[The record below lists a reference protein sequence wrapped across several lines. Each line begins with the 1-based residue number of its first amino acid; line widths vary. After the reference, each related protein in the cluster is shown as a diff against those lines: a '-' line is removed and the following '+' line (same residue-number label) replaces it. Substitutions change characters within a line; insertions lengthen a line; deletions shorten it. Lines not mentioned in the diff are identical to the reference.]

1 MDDSPESEPAPS
13 PPALGSE
20 SPQAARSEEGGGQ
33 ERPPPPLQ
41 DQGFASVV
49 PIERDDEVDGI
60 CGRIDAAPTLA
71 VVLHARRG
79 NAAMAEELGLR
90 RVVRHVEESGRV
102 FAIATSS
109 AALTRRA
116 RALRVPVAR
125 NPRKVHWRS
134 GGKMVLRL
142 GRFAL
147 LLPPLGRYVQ
157 PLVLVAVVLLI
168 LAGLLTAGPGVT
180 VTVYPPTRAVER
192 LAVVTASPRVTEI
205 DLATL
210 TVPATIVSVEQDILL
225 ALPTTGTISRGVAN
239 AVATLTVT
247 NPSAGDVALPAGA
260 VLFAGSDLI
269 PFALDEATTV
279 PAGGTVTAAVT
290 ASFRGSASN
299 VAVETISQWRDEAF
313 AELVATNPAPASGG
327 ADEVLPAVA
336 PADTVALQ
344 ALVLALP
351 EQESLQ
357 ALLVAARPNDA
368 VIVRTAT
375 ITITMGEPSASP
387 GTPADVLFMEVHIT
401 IEALAI
407 LSGTLDELAQ
417 ALLSDTGGVG
427 VLVPGTVTA
436 VETGASQ
443 LDRSDGSYRTE
454 LRLHA
459 DFAGLSPEEL
469 EGAVKGKSESEAE
482 AELLSRYGIDDVEI
496 DLTPGWAPW
505 LPRFG
510 FRIDVAIGSRA
521 LEPVE
526 PVDPVDPVESA
537 EPALTQPSPGP

>member
-13 PPALGSE
+13 PPALVSE
-20 SPQAARSEEGGGQ
+20 SPEEALSAPDSEEGRGQ
-33 ERPPPPLQ
+33 APPPPPLQ

-49 PIERDDEVDGI
+49 PIDRDDEVDGI

-102 FAIATSS
+102 FAIATHS

-134 GGKMVLRL
+134 GGKVVLRL

-147 LLPPLGRYVQ
+147 LLPPLGRYLQ
-157 PLVLVAVVLLI
+157 PLVLVALVLLI

-210 TVPATIVSVEQDILL
+210 TVPATTVSVEQDVLL

-239 AVATLTVT
+239 AVATLTIT

-279 PAGGTVTAAVT
+279 PAGGTVTAAAT
-290 ASFRGSASN
+290 ASFSGSSSN
-299 VAVETISQWRDEAF
+299 VAADTITQWRDEAF
-313 AELVATNPAPASGG
+313 ADLVATNPAPASGG
-327 ADEVLPAVA
+327 AAEVLRAVD

-344 ALVLALP
+344 ALVAALP
-351 EQESLQ
+351 GQESLQ

-387 GTPADVLFMEVHIT
+387 GTPADVLFMEVHTT

-417 ALLSDTGGVG
+417 ALLSDVGGVG
-427 VLVPGTVTA
+427 VIVPGTVTA

-454 LRLHA
+454 LRLRA

-521 LEPVE
+521 LEPI
-526 PVDPVDPVESA
+526 ESA
-537 EPALTQPSPGP
+537 EPALTQPSAGP